1 MDAGIILSCSTCLQY
16 AAIVTNQSFAGH
28 LGADE
33 LAAAAISVTVRRLFL
48 IATVVHPTQLFLV
61 SCAV

>member
-1 MDAGIILSCSTCLQY
+1 MSCVSCLQY

-33 LAAAAISVTVRRLFL
+33 LAAAAISVTVSRLFL
-48 IATVVHPTQLFLV
+48 IPTYVCPTQFFL
-61 SCAV
+61 SC